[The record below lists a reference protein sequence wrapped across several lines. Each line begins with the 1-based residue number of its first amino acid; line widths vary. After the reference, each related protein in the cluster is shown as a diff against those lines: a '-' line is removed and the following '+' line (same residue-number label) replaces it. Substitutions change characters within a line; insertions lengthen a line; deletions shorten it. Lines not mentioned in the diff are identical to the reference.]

1 MRTIKH
7 TTISILA
14 VGLLAGSAVGVAAQ
28 DEVDPMAPSTFTTE
42 PIGEPE
48 VTADPETGLG
58 TLVAPYEATDPR
70 ASGTWMQFE
79 AGAPVDV
86 AAGEGAFIGRN
97 AVRLVNDGGSWVGTD
112 QGFLTFPSDG
122 QPPNVHF
129 FSELVGEGG
138 YEGLT
143 TLFVQ
148 SGVLGEQ
155 KEVGVIVPSDEV
167 PAFPELS
174 AD

>member
-7 TTISILA
+7 NTISILA

-70 ASGTWMQFE
+70 ASGTI
-79 AGAPVDV
+79 D
-86 AAGEGAFIGRN
+86 
-97 AVRLVNDGGSWVGTD
+97 L
-112 QGFLTFPSDG
+112 
-122 QPPNVHF
+122 QPPARALYTAPTIAKVPPLFERIRVSDSNG
-129 FSELVGEGG
+129 GE
-138 YEGLT
+138 T
-143 TLFVQ
+143 VVQ
-148 SGVLGEQ
+148 QIKVM
-155 KEVGVIVPSDEV
+155 P
-167 PAFPELS
+167 
-174 AD
+174 